1 MGAYVTIDLLAI
13 SRFAYL
19 LPILPQ
25 PPSLQ
30 GGEPEIEDAGLPQAP
45 HNDGD
50 EEPEDLF
57 GHLDD
62 VKFASTIGIFG
73 HLDDVKFAS
82 TIGIIAHG
90 EYGSNSDGTILRR
103 TSSQWCGNEFYARI
117 IIIISP
123 NFISPVCVTA
133 FAARGG
139 TSKNPIGRENYLRT
153 QIVLKQNLTNAREQ
167 ELFGGSNISHA
178 L

>member
-1 MGAYVTIDLLAI
+1 MTIDLLAI

-90 EYGSNSDGTILRR
+90 EYGSNSDGTIPVLAMSFVLGLLLLLFPI
-103 TSSQWCGNEFYARI
+103 SSHR
-117 IIIISP
+117 
-123 NFISPVCVTA
+123 
-133 FAARGG
+133 FA
-139 TSKNPIGRENYLRT
+139 
-153 QIVLKQNLTNAREQ
+153 
-167 ELFGGSNISHA
+167 
-178 L
+178 

>member
-1 MGAYVTIDLLAI
+1 MTIDLLAI

-50 EEPEDLF
+50 EEHEDLF

-62 VKFASTIGIFG
+62 GEFAR
-73 HLDDVKFAS
+73 

-90 EYGSNSDGTILRR
+90 EYGSNGDGAVLWR
-103 TSSQWCGNEFYARI
+103 TSSQWCGNEFIRI
-117 IIIISP
+117 
-123 NFISPVCVTA
+123 C
-133 FAARGG
+133 
-139 TSKNPIGRENYLRT
+139 L
-153 QIVLKQNLTNAREQ
+153 
-167 ELFGGSNISHA
+167 
-178 L
+178 